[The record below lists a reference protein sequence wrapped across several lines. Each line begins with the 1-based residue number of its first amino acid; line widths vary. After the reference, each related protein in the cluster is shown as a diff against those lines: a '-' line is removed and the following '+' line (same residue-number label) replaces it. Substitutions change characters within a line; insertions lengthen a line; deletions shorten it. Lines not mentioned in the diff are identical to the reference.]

1 MIIVLKRE
9 APPETAQ
16 EILDKIASKGLK
28 PLHMPGT
35 ERVVLGALGDERVL
49 AELALDSHPMVE
61 SLKPILAPYKLVSRE
76 MHAHDTVVRLGKLA
90 IGGRGFAV
98 IAGPCAVETESQ
110 MRNTARFAKAAGAHG
125 LRAGAY
131 KPRTSPYAFQGHGL
145 EGLKLL
151 RSVGDEFGLPVV
163 TEVLEAADVEV
174 VAQYA
179 DALQIGARNMQNFS
193 LLKAVGRAEKPV
205 VLKRGMAA
213 KVEDLLMAAEYLMA
227 EGNGEVILCERG
239 IRTFETATRNTLDL
253 NAIPYIK
260 QRTHLPV
267 LVDPSHGTGVRD
279 FVIPMAL
286 AAAACG
292 ADGILVEMHEDP
304 AAAWSDGAQSLY
316 PEGFEQLM
324 AALEPIAPR
333 WEGSSVSARRRRGSA
348 KALTRRSTLRRPAGA
363 LRRLTDGA
371 RAPTP
376 CCSRRSPG
384 PSLILEQAALRI
396 ECRGGAVRAAAL
408 SAGGRTVLATLERA
422 LPTARRHAT
431 ATS

>member
-1 MIIVLKRE
+1 MIIVLKPE
-9 APPETAQ
+9 ASAEIAQ
-16 EILDKIASKGLK
+16 ELLDRIAAKGLK

-35 ERVVLGALGDERVL
+35 ERVVLGALGDERIL

-61 SLKPILAPYKLVSRE
+61 ALKPVLAPYKLVSRE
-76 MHAHDTVVRLGKLA
+76 MHPHDTVVRLGKVA

-110 MRNTARFAKAAGAHG
+110 MRNTARAAKASGAHG

-151 RSVGDEFGLPVV
+151 RATGDEFDMPVV
-163 TEVLEAADVEV
+163 TEVLESSDVDV
-174 VAQYA
+174 VAEYA

-193 LLKAVGRAEKPV
+193 LLKAVGRSGKPV

-213 KVEDLLMAAEYLMA
+213 KVEDLLMAAEYLLA
-227 EGNGEVILCERG
+227 EGNEQVILCERG

-260 QRTHLPV
+260 QKTHLPV

-292 ADGILVEMHEDP
+292 ADGILVEVHENP
-304 AAAWSDGAQSLY
+304 SVAWSDGAQSLY
-316 PEGFEQLM
+316 PEGFERLM
-324 AALEPIAPR
+324 GALEPIVAAVGR
-333 WEGSSVSARRRRGSA
+333 Q
-348 KALTRRSTLRRPAGA
+348 LR
-363 LRRLTDGA
+363 
-371 RAPTP
+371 
-376 CCSRRSPG
+376 
-384 PSLILEQAALRI
+384 
-396 ECRGGAVRAAAL
+396 
-408 SAGGRTVLATLERA
+408 
-422 LPTARRHAT
+422 
-431 ATS
+431 